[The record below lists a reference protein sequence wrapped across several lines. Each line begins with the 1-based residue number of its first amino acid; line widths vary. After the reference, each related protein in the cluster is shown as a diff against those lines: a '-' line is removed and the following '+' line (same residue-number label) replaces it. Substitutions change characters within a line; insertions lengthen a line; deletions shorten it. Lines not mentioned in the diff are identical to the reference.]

1 MASTETKQENPSK
14 DSDAKKKGKGKFM
27 KPRPKPFVPNEM
39 PKQEEAPVN
48 AAEIWEQYPELAA
61 SVGVR
66 QVNLDRK
73 KETARKT
80 MKTWLPLFLA
90 SLAAD
95 RDVSKACRKIRV
107 PRAFVYQ
114 FRNENP
120 IFKQAWDDAVTAC
133 IDSVEAEV
141 IKRARDGVLEPV
153 FQGGHLVGFVY
164 KKSDT
169 LAGLVLRA
177 HRQELYNVNKTEL
190 TGKEGG
196 PLQIQP
202 VVILPPAL
210 DEPAPEPEPEKP
222 TT

>member
-1 MASTETKQENPSK
+1 MASKPDKPKNPQDNSDTKK
-14 DSDAKKKGKGKFM
+14 HGKGKFM

-61 SVGVR
+61 AVGVR

-114 FRNENP
+114 FRNENEV
-120 IFKQAWDDAVTAC
+120 FRQAWDDAVTAC

-177 HRQELYNVNKTEL
+177 HRQDLYNVNKTEL
-190 TGKEGG
+190 TGKDGG
-196 PLQIQP
+196 PMQVQP
-202 VVILPPAL
+202 VVILPPESN
-210 DEPAPEPEPEKP
+210 EPPPPAEPEKP